1 MNDRTDSDQP
11 SRARAKAGVTGE
23 LHDSQILLWP
33 DGAPLARGVADSD
46 RPALSIHLP
55 DSATATG
62 AAVVIAP
69 GGGYRV
75 LASDHEGLQVAR
87 WLNRIGI
94 AAFVLRYRV
103 GPTYHSDISLLD
115 AARAIRYVRQRA
127 AEFGISPRR
136 IGMLGFSAGGH
147 LTVAAG
153 TRFDAGDPAAIDA
166 IERTSSRPD
175 FLVPVYA
182 VTNGLARGRK
192 TDEYTPADTR
202 VTADTPPTFLVHT
215 HEDDIVSTEQSLL
228 FYRACRAAGVP
239 AELHVFAR
247 GEHGVGLATGDPDV
261 NQWTTL
267 LQRWLRRLNLLT
279 DRTRVRVDGRLHIDE
294 RPPGMAWITLIPDDT
309 NAPIARVR
317 TYSDVDGKFTIDSDH
332 GPVPGAHTVEVHH
345 VSQQHPYT
353 SSGVYTLHDA
363 VRYMLR
369 IDVQHGAALNLQIT
383 SNPAGGDR

>member
-1 MNDRTDSDQP
+1 
-11 SRARAKAGVTGE
+11 
-23 LHDSQILLWP
+23 LWP
-33 DGAPLARGVADSD
+33 DGAPKARGVADSD
-46 RPALSIHLP
+46 RPALSVHLP
-55 DSATATG
+55 DSTAANG
-62 AAVVIAP
+62 AAVIIAP

-115 AARAIRYVRQRA
+115 AARAIRNVRQRA
-127 AEFGISPRR
+127 EEFGISPRR

-153 TRFDAGDPAAIDA
+153 TRFDAGDPAAAEPID
-166 IERTSSRPD
+166 RHSSRPD

-192 TDEYTPADTR
+192 ADEYTPADTQ

-215 HEDDIVSTEQSLL
+215 HEDDIVSAEQSLL

-247 GEHGVGLATGDPDV
+247 GEHGVGLGAGDPDV
-261 NQWTTL
+261 NMWTTL
-267 LQRWLRRLNLLT
+267 LQRWLRRMGLLT
-279 DRTRVRVDGRLHIDE
+279 DRTRIRVEGRLHIDD
-294 RPPGMAWITLIPDDT
+294 RAPGMAWITLIPDDAQ
-309 NAPIARVR
+309 APIARVR
-317 TYSDVDGKFTIDSDH
+317 TYADGDGKFTIDSDH
-332 GPVPGAHTVEVHH
+332 GPVPGPHTVEVHH

-353 SSGVYTLHDA
+353 NSGAYTLHDA
-363 VRYMLR
+363 LRYTLRVDVRQDAALHLR
-369 IDVQHGAALNLQIT
+369 IKSDA
-383 SNPAGGDR
+383 AGGND

>member
-1 MNDRTDSDQP
+1 VRTDNP
-11 SRARAKAGVTGE
+11 VNGA
-23 LHDSQILLWP
+23 LHDSQIMLWP
-33 DGAPLARGVADSD
+33 DGAPLARGTADSD

-94 AAFVLRYRV
+94 VAFVLRYRV

-115 AARAIRYVRQRA
+115 AARAIRYVRHRA
-127 AEFGISPRR
+127 VDFGVSSRR

-153 TRFDAGDPAAIDA
+153 TRFDAGDPTSADA
-166 IERTSSRPD
+166 IERGSSRPD

-192 TDEYTPADTR
+192 ADEYTPADTH

-215 HEDDIVSTEQSLL
+215 HEDDIVSAEQSLL
-228 FYRACRAAGVP
+228 FYRACRTAGVP

-261 NQWTTL
+261 NQWTLL
-267 LQRWLRRLNLLT
+267 LQRWLRRMGLLT
-279 DRTRVRVDGRLHIDE
+279 DRTRIRIEGRLHIDS
-294 RPPGMAWITLIPDDT
+294 RAPGMAWITLVPDDA

-317 TYSDVDGKFTIDSDH
+317 TYSDADGKFTIDSDH
-332 GPVPGAHTVEVHH
+332 GPVPGPHTVEVHH

-363 VRYMLR
+363 VRYTLR
-369 IDVQHGAALNLQIT
+369 IDIRQGAALNLRIK
-383 SNPAGGDR
+383 SDAAGGNGSQPQ